1 MSDSKEYISRPD
13 ELGNIHICEDVLAVI
28 AAAATLEVEGVG
40 SLSANLSTDLAELLG
55 KKNLAKGVHIS
66 VQEESIRVDVSVL
79 IKYGYTILDVA
90 KQVQNAVY
98 NAIENTSGLNVE
110 SVNIHVAGVTFERDA
125 KKTQQ

>member
-55 KKNLAKGVHIS
+55 TKNLAKGVHIS
-66 VQEESIRVDVSVL
+66 VQEESIRW
-79 IKYGYTILDVA
+79 TCPC
-90 KQVQNAVY
+90 
-98 NAIENTSGLNVE
+98 
-110 SVNIHVAGVTFERDA
+110 
-125 KKTQQ
+125 

>member
-98 NAIENTSGLNVE
+98 NAIENTSGLTVECVNVHD
-110 SVNIHVAGVTFERDA
+110 SGVSFERETG
-125 KKTQQ
+125 K

>member
-55 KKNLAKGVHIS
+55 LTLREKVAIFFCKN
-66 VQEESIRVDVSVL
+66 RV
-79 IKYGYTILDVA
+79 I
-90 KQVQNAVY
+90 
-98 NAIENTSGLNVE
+98 
-110 SVNIHVAGVTFERDA
+110 
-125 KKTQQ
+125 